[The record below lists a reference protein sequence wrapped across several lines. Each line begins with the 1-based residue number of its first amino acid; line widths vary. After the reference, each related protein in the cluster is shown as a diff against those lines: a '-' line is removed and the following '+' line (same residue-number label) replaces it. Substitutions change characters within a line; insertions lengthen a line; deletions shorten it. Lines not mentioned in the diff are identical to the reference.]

1 MGSKRPDADHQA
13 PFQLEA
19 PSRRRCETT
28 IHFIDSLREEFDGH
42 VLLIWDGLPAH
53 RSKLDTKHIEQQTWL
68 TVARLPAYAPELN
81 PVEYLWSAMKT
92 KHTAN
97 VADDTITQLT
107 DRIERAYNRYCSE
120 AQTLRGFL
128 KASSL
133 YEGI

>member
-1 MGSKRPDADHQA
+1 MQVQSIPTNAD
-13 PFQLEA
+13 
-19 PSRRRCETT
+19 TT
-28 IHFIDSLREEFDGH
+28 INFLNSLHTEFDGN

-53 RSKLDTKHIEQQTWL
+53 RSKLVTGHIERQTWL

-92 KHTAN
+92 KHTSN
-97 VADDTITQLT
+97 VADDTISALT
-107 DRIERAYNRYCSE
+107 DRIERAYNHYSAE
-120 AQTLRGFL
+120 AKTLRGFL